1 MLKVDTKA
9 KFFVANSAFF
19 VWQNEKPVPKI
30 SKQHPEKKHNSTYIK
45 IFINIIWQKEN
56 VEKFSWNVKKIKVLL
71 VS

>member
-45 IFINIIWQKEN
+45 IFINII
-56 VEKFSWNVKKIKVLL
+56 
-71 VS
+71 